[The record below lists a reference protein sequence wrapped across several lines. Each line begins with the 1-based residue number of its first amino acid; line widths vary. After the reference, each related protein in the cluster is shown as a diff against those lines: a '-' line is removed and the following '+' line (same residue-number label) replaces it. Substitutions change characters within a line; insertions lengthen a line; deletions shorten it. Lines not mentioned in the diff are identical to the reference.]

1 MGRKIPVKLRNEP
14 LIEAVWELRFRPKES
29 SAGEHLLAM
38 LYKEFWR
45 SYPKIVRLPMADIP
59 SCVRE
64 QDSKLKYLPKIRL
77 MGENRAIQIGD
88 FVVSL
93 SNRRPYMGWRDFSQA
108 IQQLVGLLHQSEL
121 IAIGERI
128 SLKYVDL
135 LEMDVPPS
143 LARLDLELTMAG
155 ERIQTAPVHLW
166 TKIEDQEGIVHIV
179 EISCPAE
186 LRFPENPSSRCGVLL
201 DIDSVKRLP
210 ENKPWQEEVQRALN
224 PLHEASKRIFFHLLT
239 SETIEALG
247 PIYEE

>member
-29 SAGEHLLAM
+29 SVGEHLLAV
-38 LYKEFWR
+38 LYKELGP

-59 SCVRE
+59 SFVRE
-64 QDSKLKYLPKIRL
+64 QDSKLKYLPKMRL

-93 SNRRPYMGWRDFSQA
+93 SNSRPYMGWKGFSQA
-108 IQQLVGLLHQSEL
+108 IQELVRLLQQSEL
-121 IAIGERI
+121 IAVGERI

-135 LEMDVPPS
+135 LEMDDPPS

-166 TKIEDQEGIVHIV
+166 TKIQDREEILHIV

-186 LRFPENPSSRCGVLL
+186 LRLPGDSARHRGVLL

-210 ENKPWQEEVQRALN
+210 ENKPWVEEVQRVLN

-239 SETIEALG
+239 PETIEALG